1 MGKIKNKYFDELDQK
16 SGENYFAYLG
26 QEFKNY
32 KHWDALEE
40 LCPNCLN
47 QTLHQKED
55 DINCDV
61 CAENYIRVDGCL
73 RFK

>member
-1 MGKIKNKYFDELDQK
+1 MGKLKDIHFNELDQK

-32 KHWDALEE
+32 KNWDALNE

-47 QTLHQKED
+47 QTLHQKEN
-55 DINCDV
+55 DICCDA
-61 CAENYIRVDGCL
+61 CAESYIRVEGSL